1 MLDRSQLHLATRCK
15 RFSRT
20 LFFDRYERDPL
31 HLQFMLSRQPRSS
44 AGGGWG
50 QGRAASVRLAGPPAQ
65 AAPRQQR
72 RRRRGGAQAKSRRLL
87 RRDGND
93 AAPARHVGRTQNRP
107 KQLPT
112 ASCARSSSRLRSL
125 RKVVGWG
132 PQRPPTLTANTTRWQ
147 CPRGRCRDA
156 YASLLARGRG
166 RALSGA
172 RRALGWGGSC
182 LRHTLRATQ
191 PPASWQTLPTAR
203 SSGRAREGPRSS
215 HRLRGAN
222 VTERVRHRA
231 VWRERQ
237 R

>member
-1 MLDRSQLHLATRCK
+1 M
-15 RFSRT
+15 
-20 LFFDRYERDPL
+20 
-31 HLQFMLSRQPRSS
+31 
-44 AGGGWG
+44 
-50 QGRAASVRLAGPPAQ
+50 RAL
-65 AAPRQQR
+65 
-72 RRRRGGAQAKSRRLL
+72 
-87 RRDGND
+87 
-93 AAPARHVGRTQNRP
+93 
-107 KQLPT
+107 
-112 ASCARSSSRLRSL
+112 SSRLRSL

-215 HRLRGAN
+215 HRLRGGHRMSPSGSGTELCGASGSAKRRRRRRSTRN
-222 VTERVRHRA
+222 SAEGMVTA
-231 VWRERQ
+231 S
-237 R
+237 